1 MSWKGQKITLGKLR
15 NGEGGDENITDVAT
29 TYSDTK
35 EFDIVP
41 NPASTAIYIQSDGEI
56 ENVVIFNAI
65 GDAVAESGES
75 KIDISTLPT
84 GIYFVK
90 ATIDGETAVKKLVV
104 TR

>member
-1 MSWKGQKITLGKLR
+1 MSWEGQKITLGKLR
-15 NGEGGDENITDVAT
+15 NGEGADTQITDAAT
-29 TYSDTK
+29 NSDTK

-75 KIDISTLPT
+75 KIDISTLPA

>member
-1 MSWKGQKITLGKLR
+1 MSWKGQKSSLGKLR
-15 NGEGGDENITDVAT
+15 NSEVADTQITDAA

-35 EFDIVP
+35 EFDIIP

-56 ENVVIFNAI
+56 EDIVIFNAI
-65 GDAVAESGES
+65 GEAVAESGES
-75 KIDISTLPT
+75 KIDVSTLPT

-90 ATIDGETAVKKLVV
+90 ATIDGETAIKKLVV